1 MGDNEEKELVGVK
14 EIARR
19 AKVSIATVDRAI
31 HNRIGVSPKTKA
43 KIYDIIAELD
53 YQPNI
58 LARRLASRKVVQL
71 AALIPSVSSETDY
84 WEAPLNGIEM
94 AETEIKSYGIK
105 IDKYFF
111 DLDDKRSFLKQSEK
125 VLKSN
130 PDGILLAPI
139 FIEESRRFVADCGNI
154 PCVFINSDIP
164 KQNSLCYIGPEL
176 YSSGHLAA
184 NLVDMLVDEDDL
196 ILMVNIS
203 KEIDDHQYFLKKEE
217 GFRSYFSSNGKKNKI
232 IKIDI
237 RKTDYDSIK
246 DILSATLKEYPIRG
260 IFVTNSRVFSV
271 AHYLTDLKINDIV
284 LVGFDFLKENI
295 EYLKKGSIDFLICQ
309 KPQEQGYRG
318 IMALYNHVVLG
329 ASVESVYYM
338 PIDIITKEN
347 YSFYRN

>member
-1 MGDNEEKELVGVK
+1 MNDDEKELVGVK

-19 AKVSIATVDRAI
+19 ANVSIATVDRAI
-31 HNRIGVSPKTKA
+31 HNRIGVSAKTKA
-43 KIYDIIAELD
+43 KIDDIIAELN

-58 LARRLASRKVVQL
+58 LARRLASRKVVRF
-71 AALIPSVSSETDY
+71 AALIPSVSNETDY
-84 WEAPLNGIEM
+84 WEAPLMGIEQ
-94 AETEIKSYGIK
+94 AEVEIKSYGIT

-111 DLDDKRSFLKQSEK
+111 DLDDKQSFLKQAEK
-125 VLKSN
+125 VRKSN
-130 PDGILLAPI
+130 ADGILLAPI
-139 FIEESRRFVADCGNI
+139 FIEESRKFVISCGDT

-164 KQNSLCYIGPEL
+164 SQSSLCYIGPEL
-176 YSSGHLAA
+176 YSSGYLAA
-184 NLVDMLVDEDDL
+184 HLIDLLVKDDDQ

-217 GFRSYFSSNGKKNKI
+217 GFRAYFSANSKANNI

-237 RKTDYDSIK
+237 RKTDYDSVKAILS
-246 DILSATLKEYPIRG
+246 DILNQHPVRA

-271 AHYLTDLKINDIV
+271 AHYLKESNIDDLV
-284 LVGFDFLKENI
+284 LVGFDFLKENV
-295 EYLKKGSIDFLICQ
+295 EYLKRGSIDFLICQ

-329 ASVESVYYM
+329 SSLDDVYYM

-347 YSFYRN
+347 YIFYRN

>member
-1 MGDNEEKELVGVK
+1 MINDDEKELVGVK

-19 AKVSIATVDRAI
+19 ANVSIATVDRAI

-43 KIYDIIAELD
+43 KIYDIIAELN

-58 LARRLASRKVVQL
+58 MARRLASRKIVRFV
-71 AALIPSVSSETDY
+71 ALIPSVSSETDY
-84 WEAPLNGIEM
+84 WKAPLNGIVQ
-94 AETEIKSYGIK
+94 AETEINPYGIK
-105 IDKYFF
+105 IEKYFF
-111 DLDDKRSFLKQSEK
+111 DLDDKQSFMTQAEK

-139 FIEESRRFVADCGNI
+139 FIEESKKFVASCHHI

-164 KQNSLCYIGPEL
+164 NQHSLCYIGPEL

-184 NLVDMLVDEDDL
+184 NLVDFLVKSNDL

-217 GFRSYFSSNGKKNKI
+217 GFRAYFSANHKNNSI

-237 RKTDYDSIK
+237 RQTDYASVK
-246 DILSATLKEYPIRG
+246 EILSTVLKEHPIKA

-271 AHYLTDLKINDIV
+271 AHYLEESKIEDIV
-284 LVGFDFLKENI
+284 LVGFDFLKENVD
-295 EYLKKGSIDFLICQ
+295 YLKKGYIDFLICQ

-318 IMALYNHVVLG
+318 VMALYNHVVLN
-329 ASVESVYYM
+329 AAVEAVYFM

-347 YSFYRN
+347 YNFYRN